1 MKNPTLR
8 LHTELKNLGLKLN
21 FTVSGEVSDTLLRY
35 RLNEGYRP
43 RIDVIWSMKLSKS
56 MLESIGWALGL
67 DAVTASNLPIVGIEV
82 ERSNPTTKTR
92 QADLANLL
100 SVGMPLG
107 IIATSEDNEPGGY
120 RRTSRVIL
128 TMKHYY
134 GAINSIPFEEKWLTD
149 LDGLKWEKGYC
160 RRPNVAEKKPRGGEK
175 GWSLYVRDIIR
186 KRGEDAGFSVEESYT
201 PASLQSQYELFLAQ
215 TGKRPQV
222 TWDPVS
228 GKTKDARSAKQYLT
242 GCEIDLAWLLPLPK
256 SFREFLTKID
266 HYDPNLR
273 QQGLL
278 FPELWT
284 SIPVVGF
291 EIESSAGK
299 HAAGGF
305 LNLSAYSLLG
315 VVVSNSAES
324 VRTLKATLETY
335 RPTLGLRN
343 IYVKSLPST

>member
-1 MKNPTLR
+1 MKDATLR
-8 LHTELKNLGLKLN
+8 LHRDIKNLGLKLN

-43 RIDVIWSMKLSKS
+43 RIDVIWSMKLSNS
-56 MLESIGWALGL
+56 ILESIGWALGL
-67 DAVTASNLPIVGIEV
+67 DTVTASNLPVVGIEI
-82 ERSNPTTKTR
+82 EGSNPTTKTR
-92 QADLANLL
+92 QADLANLV

-107 IIATSEDNEPGGY
+107 IIATSEDNERGGY

-128 TMKHYY
+128 TMKHFY
-134 GAINSIPFEEKWLTD
+134 GTINSIPFEENWLND
-149 LDGLKWEKGYC
+149 LNGLKWEKGYC
-160 RRPNVAEKKPRGGEK
+160 PKVHLTKKKPRGGEK
-175 GWSLYVRDIIR
+175 KWSLYVRDIIR
-186 KRGEDAGFSVEESYT
+186 KRGEEAGFSVVESYT
-201 PASLQSQYELFLAQ
+201 PPSLQSQYELFLEQ
-215 TGKRPQV
+215 RGKQPQI

-228 GKTKDARSAKQYLT
+228 GKTRKARSAKQYLT

-256 SFREFLTKID
+256 AFREFLTKID
-266 HYDPNLR
+266 QFDPNLH

-315 VVVSNSAES
+315 VVVSNSSES

-343 IYVKSLPST
+343 IYVKSLPAH